1 MSSFGY
7 KITSKKDVTVVS
19 FTGKIDKDSK
29 SLIDA
34 CRNQVFKERPSLV
47 VIYFKDIESIDATIL
62 RDITLFQHEIRKKRI
77 ELYIAGLDNNMRE
90 FLLERAVIRISE
102 YKKTL
107 LDVFEQKLKSS

>member
-1 MSSFGY
+1 MNGFSF

-29 SLIDA
+29 AMIEE
-34 CRNQVFKERPSLV
+34 CRKQVIAVRPSLV
-47 VIYFKDIESIDATIL
+47 VIYFKEIKSIDATIL
-62 RDITLFQHEIRKKRI
+62 REITLFQHEIRKKRI

-90 FLLERAVIRISE
+90 FLLERAVIRVSE